1 MAKAI
6 ASKTVTRTSLA
17 AGVHELAS
25 VVKVTLG
32 PKGRYVAFTPND
44 LTKEQALQ
52 ESGDPL
58 KTHKGTPTLT
68 NDGAMVAAH
77 IEPAD
82 SLANLG
88 LKVIREAALGT
99 NLSAGD
105 GTTTATVLADALV
118 SEGMKLLAAG
128 ADPLALRRGITYA
141 TNLVIEALRAQAH
154 PVETVEQM
162 AEVATV
168 SSGSPV
174 IGAKIAE
181 ALNEIGKDGIISV
194 EKSKKMGIDIEIQKG
209 LMFDH
214 GLMSPDMADDF
225 GRLTAELVQP
235 YIFITDER
243 LADNFEE
250 ILPMLE
256 EVQKS
261 GHPLLVVADDVRGLA
276 LQSLLMNRRKGT
288 IKSVCVQTPGFKDGD
303 RRKTETEDLAILT
316 GGTFFTAEKGLSI
329 KDASKALLGRANT
342 AIITKDR
349 TVIIGGKGKKEAIE
363 ARCNSLRQQIDG
375 SNSGYDQ
382 DVLRE
387 RLAKLS
393 GGIAVMKVGAPTES
407 EMEETRSRI
416 QDALLATRAAAR
428 EGLLPGGGIAYLNAT
443 SVLQPLLE
451 SENTAKAHPEKD
463 LSSEEIQGVALV
475 AKALEVPLKTLA
487 ENSGLAPEV
496 VLEKVRSLPAGEGL
510 NCADGTFGPMI
521 ARGIADPAQVSIS
534 ALETAASVAGMILIT
549 EVGIT
554 EA

>member
-32 PKGRYVAFTPND
+32 PKGRYVAFTPDD

-88 LKVIREAALGT
+88 LKVIREATLGT

-105 GTTTATVLADALV
+105 GTTTATILADALV

-128 ADPLALRRGITYA
+128 TDPLALRRGIAFA
-141 TNLVIEALRAQAH
+141 TNLVIETLRAQAH

-214 GLMSPDMADDF
+214 GLLSPDMADDF
-225 GRLTAELVQP
+225 GLLTAELVQP

-261 GHPLLVVADDVRGLA
+261 GHPLLVVADDVRGLT

-428 EGLLPGGGIAYLNAT
+428 EGLLPGGGIAYLNAG